1 MNWQELEN
9 ACEDCRRCAL
19 GRTRTHPV
27 VGSGCREAKIMLIGE
42 GPGEQEDLSGEAFVG
57 PAGRLL
63 DEMLNIIDLDRKK
76 NCYIANIVKC
86 RPPKNRDPKDEE
98 QDACMGFLEAQL
110 GLIQPELIVCLG
122 RIAACR
128 LIRPDYRITREHGT
142 WAQFRGIPI
151 TAMYHPSALLR
162 TPEKRPEAFEDL
174 LKIREKAR
182 ELSLL

>member
-1 MNWQELEN
+1 MDWQELET

-19 GRTRTHPV
+19 GRTRTQTV

-57 PAGRLL
+57 PAGQLL

-98 QDACMGFLEAQL
+98 QEACMGFLEAQL
-110 GLIQPELIVCLG
+110 GLIQPEMIVCLG

-151 TAMYHPSALLR
+151 TATYHPSALLR